1 MLIKLI
7 EIQQRNL
14 DDLAQCRIKLNDK
27 LFLEQ
32 RQMSQLQSY
41 QKDLS
46 GVSTMIHSLNMQN
59 QQTMRS
65 QVQNLIGY
73 QQQRLSLTESDLKRQ
88 NKMIRQQIG
97 QLKGIETVARRRQEK
112 AEQAQELLE
121 QFQNDELAIQAFL
134 RNRSGE

>member
-14 DDLAQCRIKLNDK
+14 DDLAQYRIKLNNK
-27 LFLEQ
+27 LFQEQ
-32 RQMSQLQSY
+32 DQMSQLQSY
-41 QKDLS
+41 EKALT
-46 GVSTMIHSLNMQN
+46 GVGTMTHSLNMQN
-59 QQTMRS
+59 QQTMKA

-73 QQQRLSLTESDLKRQ
+73 QQQRLSLTESDLNRQ
-88 NKMIRQQIG
+88 NGLIRHQIV
-97 QLKGIETVARRRQEK
+97 QLKSIETVARRRQEK